1 LLAAGDKD
9 NKPKKRWIIS
19 FNSLTANRDSPK
31 NDGHELDVEG
41 NDDDGQRWNR
51 DPITLQHTV

>member
-1 LLAAGDKD
+1 MDHQLQ
-9 NKPKKRWIIS
+9 
-19 FNSLTANRDSPK
+19 LTANRDSPK